1 MRILAIVSY
10 KGTNYYGWQKQPNQI
25 TVQETIETVL
35 STYFNEMISIVGSG
49 RTDAGVHAIGQRFHF
64 DVSKESLDFE
74 KTMYSLNRM
83 LPNDIKIVDLER
95 VDSDFHA
102 RYNAKTKTYIY
113 SLETVSKDVFFND
126 MHYVYPYPFDEEVFS
141 DALTHFIGVHNFKN
155 FTSKEEDEDNFV
167 REIKSIVVENA
178 DNLYHIKL
186 KGTGFMRYMIRFI
199 IGAALDVMNGKYS
212 VEDIDNALKDDAP
225 RKIFSSKAPAC
236 GLFLYEV
243 EY

>member
-1 MRILAIVSY
+1 MRILATVSY

-25 TVQETIETVL
+25 TIQETIETVF
-35 STYFNEMISIVGSG
+35 SQYFNEPISVVASG

-64 DVSKESLDFE
+64 DVNRDNIDLSRAL
-74 KTMYSLNRM
+74 YSLNRM
-83 LPNDIKIVDLER
+83 LPVDIKLENFQE

-102 RYNAKTKTYIY
+102 RFDVKTKTYAY
-113 SLETVSKDVFFND
+113 SISNVSKDPFFND
-126 MHYVYPYPFDEEVFS
+126 IHFIYPYPFDEETFS

-167 REIKSIVVENA
+167 RDIKSIVVEKT
-178 DNLYHIKL
+178 DLIYQVRL

-199 IGAALDVMNGKYS
+199 IGAALDVMNGKYT
-212 VEDIDNALKDDAP
+212 VEDIDNALKDDSP
-225 RKIFSSKAPAC
+225 RHIFSSKAPAC
-236 GLFLYEV
+236 GLFLLDV